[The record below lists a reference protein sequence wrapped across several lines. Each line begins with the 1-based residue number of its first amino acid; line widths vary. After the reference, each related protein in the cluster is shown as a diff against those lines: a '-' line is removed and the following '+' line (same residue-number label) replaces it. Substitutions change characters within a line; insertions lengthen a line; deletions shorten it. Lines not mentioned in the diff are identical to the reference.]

1 MNLITEKSNINSK
14 GIDRKPISEI
24 LEIMNNEDKLV
35 AYAVEK
41 EIPNIEKAVKK
52 IIESF
57 KRDGRLIYIGAGT
70 SGRLGIL
77 DASECP
83 PTFSTDEGQVI
94 GLIAGGLD
102 AMTVAIEGAEDKKEA
117 GKKDLKNINLT
128 ENDVV
133 VGLTANGNTPY
144 VIGAIEYANSI
155 GATTVGVT
163 CNEGSKIS
171 EIADIAI
178 TPIVGPEVIAG
189 STRLKAGTAQKMVL
203 NMLSTASMIGMGK
216 VYSNLMVDVNPT
228 NSKLIDSAKR
238 IIMEAT
244 GVEKKEAEKYLEMSQ
259 NKPKV
264 AIVMIKKDCSY
275 EEALKL
281 LEEHDGFI
289 YKVVD

>member
-41 EIPNIEKAVKK
+41 EIPNIDKAVKK

-117 GKKDLKNINLT
+117 GKEDLKNINLT

-228 NSKLIDSAKR
+228 NSKLIDRAKR

-244 GVEKKEAEKYLEMSQ
+244 GIEKKEAEKYLEMSQ

>member
-117 GKKDLKNINLT
+117 GKEDLKNINLT

-228 NSKLIDSAKR
+228 NSKLIDRAKR

>member
-14 GIDRKPISEI
+14 EIDRKPISEI

-57 KRDGRLIYIGAGT
+57 KRDGRMIYIGAGT

-117 GKKDLKNINLT
+117 GKEDLKNINLT

-228 NSKLIDSAKR
+228 NSKLIDRAKR

-244 GVEKKEAEKYLEMSQ
+244 GIEKKEAEKYLEMSQ

>member
-14 GIDRKPISEI
+14 EIDRKPISEI

-117 GKKDLKNINLT
+117 GKEDLKNINLT

-228 NSKLIDSAKR
+228 NSKLIDRAKR

>member
-14 GIDRKPISEI
+14 EIDRKPISEI

-57 KRDGRLIYIGAGT
+57 KRDGRMIYIGAGT

-117 GKKDLKNINLT
+117 GKEDLKNINLT

-228 NSKLIDSAKR
+228 NSKLIDRAKR

-289 YKVVD
+289 YKVVE

>member
-14 GIDRKPISEI
+14 EIDRKPISEI

-57 KRDGRLIYIGAGT
+57 KRDGRMIYIGAGT

-117 GKKDLKNINLT
+117 GKEDLKNINLT

-189 STRLKAGTAQKMVL
+189 STRLKAGTAQKW
-203 NMLSTASMIGMGK
+203 
-216 VYSNLMVDVNPT
+216 Y
-228 NSKLIDSAKR
+228 
-238 IIMEAT
+238 
-244 GVEKKEAEKYLEMSQ
+244 
-259 NKPKV
+259 
-264 AIVMIKKDCSY
+264 
-275 EEALKL
+275 
-281 LEEHDGFI
+281 
-289 YKVVD
+289 

>member
-14 GIDRKPISEI
+14 EIDRKPISEI

-57 KRDGRLIYIGAGT
+57 KRDGRMIYIGAGT

-228 NSKLIDSAKR
+228 NSKLIDRAKR

>member
-14 GIDRKPISEI
+14 EIDRKPISEI

-41 EIPNIEKAVKK
+41 EIPNIDKAVKK

-117 GKKDLKNINLT
+117 GKEDLKNINLT

-228 NSKLIDSAKR
+228 NSKLIDRAKR

-244 GVEKKEAEKYLEMSQ
+244 GIEKKEAEKYLEMSQ

>member
-57 KRDGRLIYIGAGT
+57 KRDGRMIYIGAGT

-117 GKKDLKNINLT
+117 GKEDLKNINLT

-203 NMLSTASMIGMGK
+203 NMLSTVSMIGMGK

-228 NSKLIDSAKR
+228 NSKLIDRAKR